1 MNAVDR
7 VDNGETVYAVAR
19 SIGVTH
25 KMLLDWL
32 KPGQLRSHKNDLN
45 LDLIK
50 MTNYNIKT
58 TYYANKNM
66 FLLEK

>member
-25 KMLLDWL
+25 KMLLDWR
-32 KPGQLRSHKNDLN
+32 KPGQPRSHKNDQL
-45 LDLIK
+45 
-50 MTNYNIKT
+50 
-58 TYYANKNM
+58 
-66 FLLEK
+66 